1 MILKIS
7 KMYKK
12 PDSCISNSIGQFSLF
27 LCFRARFDKELP
39 FLTETGAAG
48 FDAIYRHH
56 CETLR
61 LIEPSVLVPSDN
73 KLSMRALVA
82 SALNLLLGVPSRNF
96 TYNVVSE

>member
-1 MILKIS
+1 M
-7 KMYKK
+7 
-12 PDSCISNSIGQFSLF
+12 
-27 LCFRARFDKELP
+27 P

-82 SALNLLLGVPSRNF
+82 STLNLLIGVPSRNF
-96 TYNVVSE
+96 TYNVVSDKARHALYYLEKKVVTSYGKCEEMICSAM